1 MSFRFL
7 KLNSLNCLTL
17 VFIIYLAVMRFKLIL
32 VLVIISFQA
41 SFGQPEMLVYHDI
54 KTDASGKIIP
64 WFSSEPGTSYS
75 YVIQSVWHFWD
86 TMRVDMNGLPYY
98 MNHQVWK
105 AGVDDTRGIGG
116 DQLQMALSSWL
127 LLYQFTGDER
137 IKENMKFIAGYYLT
151 HGLSDASAKWPDIPY
166 PYNTLIYSGIF
177 DGDMVIG
184 KDFTQPDKA
193 GSFGL
198 ELIHLYK
205 ITGNKRHGQ
214 TPSGVYLNAAVKI
227 ANTLSAHMIEGD
239 DKKSPL
245 PFKVNAVTGE
255 PGKLLSNNGDGS
267 VASLSDYTSNWSGT
281 MELFLG
287 LIKMN
292 KGDVSLYKHSFD
304 ILLSWMKKYPL
315 KNNKWGPFFEDV
327 PGWSDT
333 QINAITFAQFMMN
346 HQEYFPDWKNE
357 VEGIF
362 KWVYKTLGNNTW
374 EKYGVVV
381 VNEQTAYLVPGNSH
395 TSRQGS
401 AELLYVALTGDTTR
415 KQNAIR
421 QLNWATYMVDYDGKN
436 RYPMDENW
444 LTDGYGDYVRH
455 FLRAMGALP
464 ELAPSDEEHIL
475 YSSSVIQEVEY
486 KNRTG
491 SSYMNVVDKPELKN
505 IKLRY
510 TAYDNKGVE
519 TIRLLNKPSQ
529 VQLNGISIVASENQ
543 GVDSYSWQ
551 PLKKGGLLK
560 INRVSGNEITVL
572 D

>member
-1 MSFRFL
+1 M
-7 KLNSLNCLTL
+7 K
-17 VFIIYLAVMRFKLIL
+17 FKLIL
-32 VLVIISFQA
+32 ILSVISFRA
-41 SFGQPEMLVYHDI
+41 SFGQPEMLIYHDI
-54 KTDASGKIIP
+54 KTDAAGKIIP
-64 WFSSEPGTSYS
+64 WFSAEPGTAYS

-105 AGVDDTRGIGG
+105 PGVDDTRGIGG
-116 DQLQMALSSWL
+116 DQFQMALSSWL

-151 HGLSDASAKWPDIPY
+151 HGFSEASAKWPDIPY

-184 KDFTQPDKA
+184 KNYTQPDKA
-193 GSFGL
+193 GSLGL

-205 ITGNKRHGQ
+205 ITGTTRHGQ
-214 TPSGVYLNAAVKI
+214 TPSGIYLEAAVNI
-227 ANTLSAHMIEGD
+227 ANTLGNHIIDGD

-267 VASLSDYTSNWSGT
+267 VASLSDYTTNWSGT
-281 MELFLG
+281 MELFLE

-292 KGDVSLYKHSFD
+292 KGNVSLYQHSFEN
-304 ILLSWMKKYPL
+304 LLSWMKKYPL

-333 QINAITFAQFMMN
+333 QINAITFAQFIMN

-362 KWVYKTLGNNTW
+362 KWVYKTLENKTW

-381 VNEQTAYLVPGNSH
+381 VNEQTAYRVPGNSH
-395 TSRQGS
+395 TSREAS
-401 AELLYVALTGDTTR
+401 AELQYVSLTGDTIR

-436 RYPMDENW
+436 RYPQDEHW

-475 YSSSVIQEVEY
+475 FSSSVVQEVEY

-491 SSYMNVVDKPELKN
+491 ANYMSNPDNPELKN

-510 TAYDNKGVE
+510 TTFDKKGTE
-519 TIRLLNKPSQ
+519 KIRLLSKPSQ
-529 VQLNGISIVASENQ
+529 ILIDGAPVATSDNLSINSFI
-543 GVDSYSWQ
+543 WQ
-551 PLKKGGLLK
+551 PLKNGGILR
-560 INRVSGNEITVL
+560 INRINGNEVTIM

>member
-1 MSFRFL
+1 
-7 KLNSLNCLTL
+7 
-17 VFIIYLAVMRFKLIL
+17 
-32 VLVIISFQA
+32 
-41 SFGQPEMLVYHDI
+41 
-54 KTDASGKIIP
+54 
-64 WFSSEPGTSYS
+64 
-75 YVIQSVWHFWD
+75 
-86 TMRVDMNGLPYY
+86 
-98 MNHQVWK
+98 
-105 AGVDDTRGIGG
+105 
-116 DQLQMALSSWL
+116 
-127 LLYQFTGDER
+127 
-137 IKENMKFIAGYYLT
+137 MKFIAGYYLT

-166 PYNTLIYSGIF
+166 PYNTLIYSGIY

-184 KDFTQPDKA
+184 KDYTQPDKA

-205 ITGNKRHGQ
+205 INGTKRHGQ
-214 TPSGVYLNAAVKI
+214 TPSGIYLNAAIKI
-227 ANTLSAHMIEGD
+227 ANTLSGHMIEGD
-239 DKKSPL
+239 DMKSPL

-267 VASLSDYTSNWSGT
+267 VASLSDYTTNWSGT
-281 MELFLG
+281 MELFLE

-292 KGDVSLYKHSFD
+292 KGNVSLYQQSFD
-304 ILLSWMKKYPL
+304 NLLSWMKKYPL

-357 VEGIF
+357 VDGIF
-362 KWVYKTLGNNTW
+362 KWVYKTLENKTW

-395 TSRQGS
+395 TSRQAS
-401 AELLYVALTGDTTR
+401 AELQFVSLTGDTAR

-436 RYPMDENW
+436 RYPQDENW

-464 ELAPSDEEHIL
+464 ELAPTDEEHIL
-475 YSSSVIQEVEY
+475 FSSSVIQEVEY

-491 SSYMNVVDKPELKN
+491 ADYINGVDNQELKN

-510 TAYDNKGVE
+510 TTYDNKGVE

-529 VQLNGISIVASENQ
+529 VQLNGVSIVASDNPRE
-543 GVDSYSWQ
+543 DSYSWH
-551 PLKKGGLLK
+551 PLNKGGILK
-560 INRVSGNEITVL
+560 INRVNGNEIIIL

>member
-1 MSFRFL
+1 M
-7 KLNSLNCLTL
+7 K
-17 VFIIYLAVMRFKLIL
+17 FKLIFL
-32 VLVIISFQA
+32 LAIISLRA
-41 SFGQPEMLVYHDI
+41 SFAQPVMLSYHDI
-54 KTDASGKIIP
+54 KTDASGKIVP
-64 WFSSEPGTSYS
+64 WFSPEPGTAYS
-75 YVIQSVWHFWD
+75 FVIQSVWHFWD

-105 AGVDDTRGIGG
+105 AGADDTRGIGG
-116 DQLQMALSSWL
+116 DQFQMALSSWL
-127 LLYQFTGDER
+127 LLYQYTGDER

-151 HGLSDASAKWPDIPY
+151 HGLSDASAKWPFIPY

-193 GSFGL
+193 GSLGL

-214 TPSGVYLNAAVKI
+214 TPSGIYLNAAVNI
-227 ANTLSAHMIEGD
+227 ANTLSGHMIEGD

-255 PGKLLSNNGDGS
+255 PGKLLNNNGDGS
-267 VASLSDYTSNWSGT
+267 VASLSDYTTNWSGT
-281 MELFLG
+281 MELFLE

-292 KGDVSLYKHSFD
+292 KGNVSLYQHSFD
-304 ILLSWMKKYPL
+304 NLLSWMKKYPL

-362 KWVYKTLGNNTW
+362 KWVYRTLGNKTW

-395 TSRQGS
+395 TSRQAS
-401 AELLYVALTGDTTR
+401 AELQYESLTGDTIR

-436 RYPMDENW
+436 CYPQDENW

-455 FLRAMGALP
+455 FLRAMGAFP

-475 YSSSVIQEVEY
+475 SSSSVIQEVEY
-486 KNRTG
+486 KNSTG
-491 SSYMNVVDKPELKN
+491 VNYMTKVDNPKLKD

-510 TAYDNKGVE
+510 TAYDIKGIE
-519 TIRLLNKPSQ
+519 TIRLSDKPSKIL
-529 VQLNGISIVASENQ
+529 VEGVSASMSDNLTIN
-543 GVDSYSWQ
+543 SYKWQ
-551 PLKKGGLLK
+551 PLKKGGVLT
-560 INRVSGNEITVL
+560 INRVNGNEVTIM

>member
-1 MSFRFL
+1 M
-7 KLNSLNCLTL
+7 K
-17 VFIIYLAVMRFKLIL
+17 FKLIL
-32 VLVIISFQA
+32 ILSVISFRA
-41 SFGQPEMLVYHDI
+41 SFGQPEMLIYHDI
-54 KTDASGKIIP
+54 KTDAAGKIIP
-64 WFSSEPGTSYS
+64 WFSAEPGTAYS

-105 AGVDDTRGIGG
+105 PGVDDSRGIGG
-116 DQLQMALSSWL
+116 DQFQMALSSWL

-151 HGLSDASAKWPDIPY
+151 HGFSEASAKWPDIPY

-184 KDFTQPDKA
+184 KNYTQPDKA
-193 GSFGL
+193 GSLGL

-205 ITGNKRHGQ
+205 ITGTKMHGQ
-214 TPSGVYLNAAVKI
+214 TPSGIYLEAAVNI
-227 ANTLSAHMIEGD
+227 ANTLGNHIIDGD

-245 PFKVNAVTGE
+245 PFKVNAVTGD

-267 VASLSDYTSNWSGT
+267 VASLSDYTTNWSGT
-281 MELFLG
+281 MELFLE
-287 LIKMN
+287 LIRMN
-292 KGDVSLYKHSFD
+292 KGNVSLYQHSFEN
-304 ILLSWMKKYPL
+304 LLSWMKKYPL

-333 QINAITFAQFMMN
+333 QINAITFAQFIMN

-362 KWVYKTLGNNTW
+362 KWVYKTLENKTW

-381 VNEQTAYLVPGNSH
+381 VNEQTAYRVPGNSH
-395 TSRQGS
+395 TSREAS
-401 AELLYVALTGDTTR
+401 AELQYVSLTGDTIR

-436 RYPMDENW
+436 RYPQDENW

-475 YSSSVIQEVEY
+475 FSSSVVQEVEY

-491 SSYMNVVDKPELKN
+491 ANYMSSPDNPELKN

-510 TAYDNKGVE
+510 TTFDKKGTE
-519 TIRLLNKPSQ
+519 KIRLLSKPSQ
-529 VQLNGISIVASENQ
+529 ILIDGAPVATSDNLSINSFI
-543 GVDSYSWQ
+543 WQ
-551 PLKKGGLLK
+551 PLKNGGILR
-560 INRVSGNEITVL
+560 INRINGNEVTVM

>member
-1 MSFRFL
+1 M
-7 KLNSLNCLTL
+7 K
-17 VFIIYLAVMRFKLIL
+17 FKLIL
-32 VLVIISFQA
+32 MLSVISFRA
-41 SFGQPEMLVYHDI
+41 SFGQPEMLIYHDI
-54 KTDASGKIIP
+54 KTDAAGKIIP
-64 WFSSEPGTSYS
+64 WFSAEPGTAYS

-105 AGVDDTRGIGG
+105 PGVDDTRGIGG
-116 DQLQMALSSWL
+116 DQFQMALSSWL

-151 HGLSDASAKWPDIPY
+151 HGFSEASAKWPDIPY

-184 KDFTQPDKA
+184 KNYTQPDKA
-193 GSFGL
+193 GSLGL

-205 ITGNKRHGQ
+205 ITGTKMHGQ
-214 TPSGVYLNAAVKI
+214 TPSGIYLEAAVNI
-227 ANTLSAHMIEGD
+227 ANTLGNHIIDGD

-245 PFKVNAVTGE
+245 PFKVNAVTGD

-267 VASLSDYTSNWSGT
+267 VASLSDYTTNWSGT
-281 MELFLG
+281 MELFLE

-292 KGDVSLYKHSFD
+292 KGNVSLYQHSFEN
-304 ILLSWMKKYPL
+304 LLSWMKKYPL

-333 QINAITFAQFMMN
+333 QINAITFAQFIMN

-362 KWVYKTLGNNTW
+362 KWVYKTLENKTW

-381 VNEQTAYLVPGNSH
+381 VNEQTAYRVPGNSH
-395 TSRQGS
+395 TSREAS
-401 AELLYVALTGDTTR
+401 AELQYVSLTGDTIR

-436 RYPMDENW
+436 RYPQDEHW

-475 YSSSVIQEVEY
+475 FSSSVVQEVEY

-491 SSYMNVVDKPELKN
+491 ANYMSNPDNPELKN

-510 TAYDNKGVE
+510 TTFDKKGTE
-519 TIRLLNKPSQ
+519 KIRLLSKPSQ
-529 VQLNGISIVASENQ
+529 ILIDGAPVATSDNLSINSFI
-543 GVDSYSWQ
+543 WQ
-551 PLKKGGLLK
+551 PLKNGGILR
-560 INRVSGNEITVL
+560 INRINGNEVTIM

>member
-1 MSFRFL
+1 M
-7 KLNSLNCLTL
+7 K
-17 VFIIYLAVMRFKLIL
+17 FKLIL
-32 VLVIISFQA
+32 MLSVISFRA
-41 SFGQPEMLVYHDI
+41 SFGQPEMLIYHDI
-54 KTDASGKIIP
+54 KTDAAGKIIP
-64 WFSSEPGTSYS
+64 WFSAEPGTAYS

-105 AGVDDTRGIGG
+105 PGVDDTRGIGG
-116 DQLQMALSSWL
+116 DQFQMALSSWL

-151 HGLSDASAKWPDIPY
+151 HGFSEASAKWPDIPY

-184 KDFTQPDKA
+184 KNYTQPDKA
-193 GSFGL
+193 GSLGL

-205 ITGNKRHGQ
+205 ITGTKRHGQ
-214 TPSGVYLNAAVKI
+214 TPSGIYLEAAVNI
-227 ANTLSAHMIEGD
+227 ANTLGNHIIDGD

-245 PFKVNAVTGE
+245 PFKVNAVTGD

-267 VASLSDYTSNWSGT
+267 VASLSDYTTNWSGT
-281 MELFLG
+281 MELFLE

-292 KGDVSLYKHSFD
+292 KGNVSLYQHSFEN
-304 ILLSWMKKYPL
+304 LLSWMKKYPL

-333 QINAITFAQFMMN
+333 QINAITFAQFIMN

-362 KWVYKTLGNNTW
+362 KWVYKTLENKTW

-381 VNEQTAYLVPGNSH
+381 VNEQTAYRVPGNSH
-395 TSRQGS
+395 TSREAS
-401 AELLYVALTGDTTR
+401 AELQYVSLTGDTIR

-436 RYPMDENW
+436 RYPQDENW

-475 YSSSVIQEVEY
+475 FSSSVVQEVEY

-491 SSYMNVVDKPELKN
+491 ANYMSNPDNPELKN

-510 TAYDNKGVE
+510 TTFDKKGTE
-519 TIRLLNKPSQ
+519 KIRLLSKPSQ
-529 VQLNGISIVASENQ
+529 ILIDGAPVATSDNLSINSFI
-543 GVDSYSWQ
+543 WQ
-551 PLKKGGLLK
+551 PLKNGGILR
-560 INRVSGNEITVL
+560 INRINGNEVTIM

>member
-1 MSFRFL
+1 M
-7 KLNSLNCLTL
+7 KVN
-17 VFIIYLAVMRFKLIL
+17 LIL
-32 VLVIISFQA
+32 VMLILSLRA
-41 SFGQPEMLVYHDI
+41 SFGQTETLIYHDI
-54 KTDASGKIIP
+54 KTDASGKIVP
-64 WFSSEPGTSYS
+64 WFSPDPGTAYS
-75 YVIQSVWHFWD
+75 YVIQTVWHFWD

-105 AGVDDTRGIGG
+105 TGADDTRGIGG

-127 LLYQFTGDER
+127 LLYQFTGNER
-137 IKENMKFIAGYYLT
+137 VKENMKFMADYYLT
-151 HGLSDASAKWPDIPY
+151 HGLSGPSAKWPDIPY

-184 KDFTQPDKA
+184 KNFTQPDKA

-205 ITGNKRHGQ
+205 ITGIKRHGQ
-214 TPSGVYLNAAVKI
+214 TPSGIYLNSAVNI
-227 ANTLSAHMIEGD
+227 ANTLCSHIIEGD
-239 DKKSPL
+239 DKISPL

-267 VASLSDYTSNWSGT
+267 VASLSDYTTNWSGT
-281 MELFLG
+281 MELLLE

-304 ILLSWMKKYPL
+304 NLLLWMKNYPL

-333 QINAITFAQFMMN
+333 QINAITFAQFMMK
-346 HQEYFPDWKNE
+346 HQEYFPEWKSE

-362 KWVYKTLGNNTW
+362 RWVYKTLGNKSW

-395 TSRQGS
+395 SSRQGS
-401 AELLYVALTGDTTR
+401 SELLYVSLTGDTTR

-491 SSYMNVVDKPELKN
+491 SSYMNAVDKPELKN

-510 TAYDNKGVE
+510 SAYDNKGIE
-519 TIRLLNKPSQ
+519 TIRLLNKPSK
-529 VQLNGISIVASENQ
+529 VQLNGISIVASDNP
-543 GVDSYSWQ
+543 GVDSYSWH

-560 INRVSGNEITVL
+560 INRVNGNEITIL